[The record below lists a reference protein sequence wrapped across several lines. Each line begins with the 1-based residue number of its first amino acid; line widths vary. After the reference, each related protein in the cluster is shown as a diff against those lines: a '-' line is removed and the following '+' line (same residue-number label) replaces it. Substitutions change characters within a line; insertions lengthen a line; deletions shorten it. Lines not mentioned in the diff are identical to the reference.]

1 MQMTVPARPKAPKLT
16 ADDLRELGIAALGH
30 RRLLLEAIAVCL
42 AESGRVEGL
51 SGGCARIQLGWRAF
65 LR

>member
-1 MQMTVPARPKAPKLT
+1 LQMTVPARPKAPKLT

-42 AESGRVEGL
+42 AESGRVEGAFGRVRENSTRL
-51 SGGCARIQLGWRAF
+51 ARF
-65 LR
+65 S